1 MQAFKRFRNKQK
13 IDKVNRIEKKF
24 MALRNQNINIILF
37 IQYID

>member
-13 IDKVNRIEKKF
+13 IDKVNRIENKF
-24 MALRNQNINIILF
+24 MALRNQNMNIILF